1 MKVLIVYRGNL
12 PSKKTGW
19 EKKKM
24 MLGFVWE
31 ILSRLP
37 EKGVQPYV
45 ICYGNKGQ
53 ISFEDFNGV
62 LIRRIYDKKNSLGE
76 LRTGFLISFLSIL
89 KIIKNKYDIFHI
101 IGEPMWHAGG
111 IFLAKILR
119 IPVLLTFLDPWYP
132 LSKYEFSLKKHNLKQ
147 KLFYLFEVEF
157 LSKYLE
163 KIYSFL
169 SDRITV
175 VSKYIKE
182 HLEKRGIYKNKIE
195 VIPNGV
201 NTQLFNPE
209 KFSHQFNYTIGYL
222 GSFYSIRGIF
232 KILNAFE
239 IVKKE
244 IPHAELLYIG
254 DGRDRKKLEKEIE
267 RKNLSGSVYITGRIP
282 YPEVPQYLSRIDIGF
297 IGWDNT
303 EVMQGSSPLKL
314 FEYLAMGKVV
324 VGGIGGQIEEVLNKG
339 CGIHLKKLT
348 PEKIAENIIN
358 LFKNPKKIKK
368 MGEIGRKYVVENH
381 SWDIIAERYYEI
393 YKELL
398 K

>member
-19 EKKKM
+19 EKKEM

-31 ILSRLP
+31 ILSRFP

-53 ISFEDFNGV
+53 ISFENFNGV
-62 LIRRIYDKKNSLGE
+62 LIRRIYDKKNPLGE
-76 LRTGFLISFLSIL
+76 LRTGFLISLLSIL
-89 KIIKNKYDIFHI
+89 KIIKGKYDIFHI

-111 IFLAKILR
+111 IFLAKILK

-132 LSKYEFSLKKHNLKQ
+132 LSKYEFSLKKHSLRQ
-147 KLFYLFEVEF
+147 KIFYFFEVEF
-157 LSKYLE
+157 LAKYLE
-163 KIYSFL
+163 KIYSLL

-182 HLEKRGIYKNKIE
+182 HLGKRGINRNKIE
-195 VIPNGV
+195 IIPNGV
-201 NTQLFNPE
+201 NIHLFNPE
-209 KFSHQFNYTIGYL
+209 KFPHRFNYTIGYL
-222 GSFYSIRGIF
+222 GSLYSIRGTF
-232 KILNAFE
+232 KILDAFE
-239 IVKKE
+239 IVKE
-244 IPHAELLYIG
+244 QIPQAKLLYIG

-267 RKNLSGSVYITGRIP
+267 RKNLSDSVDITGRIP
-282 YPEVPQYLSRIDIGF
+282 YPEVPQYLSKIDIGF
-297 IGWDNT
+297 IGWDNI

-314 FEYLAMGKVV
+314 FEYLAMEKAV
-324 VGGIGGQIEEVLNKG
+324 VGGTGGQIEEVLNKG
-339 CGIHLKKLT
+339 YGIHLEKLT
-348 PEKIAENIIN
+348 PEKIAESIIN
-358 LFKNPKKIKK
+358 LLKNPEKIKK
-368 MGEIGRKYVVENH
+368 MGDLGRKYVLENH
-381 SWDIIAERYYEI
+381 SWDIISERYYKI